1 MLEVRNLNAWYGAAQ
16 ALFDVSLHVQAGELV
31 VLQGLNGAGKSTLL
45 QAIMGLSARAEG
57 VISYQNKSNKSPNIL
72 GLEPHA
78 IARLGLGYVPEDRRL
93 FTALTV
99 AENLHIAARQDVD
112 SGTTQNDKKETLP
125 QRQERVLNLFPAL
138 KTMLPRKAAHMS
150 GGEQQM
156 LSIAR
161 TLMTGPALLLLDEPC
176 EGIAPVLVE
185 AVRDALLK
193 LKTEGIPMLV
203 AEQNAILASRA
214 DRVITLVA
222 GQVAYPE
229 KP

>member
-1 MLEVRNLNAWYGAAQ
+1 MLEVRNLNVWYGSAQ

-99 AENLHIAARQDVD
+99 AENLHIAARQGVH
-112 SGTTQNDKKETLP
+112 SNLTQGDKKETLA
-125 QRQERVLNLFPAL
+125 QRQERVLSLFPA
-138 KTMLPRKAAHMS
+138 
-150 GGEQQM
+150 
-156 LSIAR
+156 
-161 TLMTGPALLLLDEPC
+161 
-176 EGIAPVLVE
+176 
-185 AVRDALLK
+185 
-193 LKTEGIPMLV
+193 
-203 AEQNAILASRA
+203 
-214 DRVITLVA
+214 
-222 GQVAYPE
+222 
-229 KP
+229 